1 MFSNP
6 DTLPSPA
13 EAPVAGSSPAK
24 RAFRLPEA
32 TALIVFLLLEVVAF
46 SLLSEYFFSWTNFV
60 NILTAVSVS
69 GILAAGATIL
79 LVAGQFDLSVG
90 SGVAFVGLMVA
101 ILAPPLGLPAAIMLA
116 VLAGIA
122 IGAINGF
129 LVTVVK
135 VNALI
140 TTLGTMAIFRGL
152 TVSIGKGQNIPVPD
166 FDWAIMR
173 LFLGIPMPV
182 LIFALVAVTVAVLMR
197 NTTFGRSIY
206 AIGANESAA
215 RLVGIQTGRTIFVG
229 FLISGAC
236 IALAG
241 LVNTSL
247 LGSTSGTTGLGL
259 EMAVVTAV
267 ILGGTSLKGGI
278 GSVTGTVLGLVIVGV
293 MSNGLTLLNV
303 ASSWQDVASGCLL
316 ILAVS
321 LDQFRQRL
329 AVRR

>member
-1 MFSNP
+1 M
-6 DTLPSPA
+6 PSSHAAAQPSA
-13 EAPVAGSSPAK
+13 DAPIQTPSAK
-24 RAFRLPEA
+24 KAFRLPEA
-32 TALIVFLLLEVVAF
+32 TALVLFLLVEIIVFSF
-46 SLLSEYFFSWTNFV
+46 SSKYFFSWANFL

-90 SGVAFVGLMVA
+90 SGVAFVGLMIA
-101 ILAPPLGLPAAIMLA
+101 ILAPPLGLPAAIVLA
-116 VLAGIA
+116 VLAGLL

-152 TVSIGKGQNIPVPD
+152 TVSVGRGQNIPVAD
-166 FDWAIMR
+166 FEWAIAR
-173 LFLGIPMPV
+173 PFLGIPMPV
-182 LIFALVAVTVAVLMR
+182 LIFALVAVVIAILMR

-206 AIGANESAA
+206 AIGSNESAA
-215 RLVGIQTGRTIFVG
+215 RLVGIQTSRTIFAG

-241 LVNTSL
+241 MVNTSL

-278 GSVTGTVLGLVIVGV
+278 GTVTGTVLGLVIVGV

-321 LDQFRQRL
+321 LDQFRQRWGS
-329 AVRR
+329 RR